1 MLFKLIFVQNS
12 QDETIESKELGFREG
27 QDTQYILDEMAGRII
42 DPTKDYVSDKK
53 KKEFREIIA
62 A

>member
-1 MLFKLIFVQNS
+1 
-12 QDETIESKELGFREG
+12 LGFREG